1 MAGLRSTLGRRWP
14 LAVAAV
20 FCVYSLLLLSNTFQ
34 SQQQLRLAADARLV
48 ADSKRRAT
56 ALGDLVAG
64 QMALAR
70 DLAELHELRS
80 YQHNLALGMSPRYG
94 LDASLDALEQRLGQF
109 VGSGQQ
115 GDERTLRRAVFVDA
129 TGRVV
134 ADTGAGQGQPVP
146 TPGTVGVALDLAQR
160 ALVART
166 EVTFQ
171 GVRSGTMVCF
181 FDLGMLTR
189 SMLQLDQHGTYR
201 ETLMTADGHE
211 IAGPGRPDPF
221 SADLAARLARLA
233 PDRPTAVAS
242 LAAPGQTPPGSDVIA
257 VVAPVP
263 GLAAVLVTSLSSG
276 DIYGGLSSPWFLGSL
291 SVFPVLLLL
300 ATLRADVLQHKAH
313 RLELDGARADAH
325 RERLEELVEQRS
337 AELNRL
343 FHALPDLYF
352 RIARDGTILEH
363 RAGREADLWMPPE
376 AFLGRRMQDIVPSD
390 VAARF
395 EASLAEV
402 ARGADHS
409 VVEYGL
415 AMPQGRQHFEART
428 LPLGEGQ
435 CVLVVRNVTERRE
448 VEELREANRREAE
461 RLVRVKSE
469 FLANMSHEIRT
480 PLNAVL
486 GLAQLG
492 SRGGDTSQTG
502 EHFARIQEAGRHL
515 LGIIDDILDL
525 SKLEAGKLGVERR
538 AFCLAAAVDAAVRL
552 VAGRTEVKG
561 LALRV
566 DLDPAL
572 PPWVMG
578 DALRLKQVL
587 VNLLGNAV
595 KFTPAGEVSL
605 RAHGEGERLVLQV
618 ADTGIG
624 MDAAQMG
631 RLFQPFE
638 QADSSTTRRFGGT
651 GLGLAISDNLVRLM
665 GGRITVDSRPGE
677 GSRFTVSLPLQAAEA
692 APATATADATVP
704 SRRLAGLRVL
714 AAEDTEV
721 NRLVLESQ
729 LQHEGAEVVFAED
742 GQAAVAAVAQA
753 GPGAFD
759 AVLMDVQM
767 PVMDGLTATRHL
779 REIAPSL
786 PVIGLTAHALQEEHE
801 RCMAAGMVERVLKPV
816 DLDLLVAVV
825 LRHAARPVDSLQGE
839 LTPG

>member
-1 MAGLRSTLGRRWP
+1 MADLRSTLTRRWP

-20 FCVYSLLLLSNTFQ
+20 FCVYSLLLLWNTFQ

-56 ALGDLVAG
+56 ALGDLVAH
-64 QMALAR
+64 QVAMAR

-94 LDASLDALEQRLGQF
+94 LDASLEAVSQRLGQF
-109 VGSGQQ
+109 VGSGQA

-129 TGRVV
+129 AGRVV
-134 ADTGAGQGQPVP
+134 ADTAGQGLPVP
-146 TPGTVGVALDLAQR
+146 APGTVGVALDLAQR
-160 ALVART
+160 ALVARS

-171 GVRSGTMVCF
+171 GVRSGTLVCF
-181 FDLGMLTR
+181 FDLGVLTR
-189 SMLQLDQHGTYR
+189 SLLQLDQHGTYR
-201 ETLMTADGHE
+201 ETLITAEGHE
-211 IAGPGRPDPF
+211 IGGPGRPDPF

-242 LAAPGQTPPGSDVIA
+242 LAGAGSAPPGDDVIA

-291 SVFPVLLLL
+291 SVFPILVLL
-300 ATLRADVLQHKAH
+300 ATLRADVLQRKAH
-313 RLELDGARADAH
+313 RLELDGARADAQ

-352 RIARDGTILEH
+352 RMARDGTILEH
-363 RAGREADLWMPPE
+363 RAGRDADLWMPPE
-376 AFLGRRMQDIVPSD
+376 AFLGRRMQDVVPPD

-409 VVEYGL
+409 VVEYSL
-415 AMPQGRQHFEART
+415 AMPQGHQHFEART
-428 LPLGEGQ
+428 LPLGGDQ
-435 CVLVVRNVTERRE
+435 QVVVVRNVTERRE

-461 RLVRVKSE
+461 RLVRVKGE

-492 SRGGDTSQTG
+492 SRGGDTQQAA

-538 AFCLAAAVDAAVRL
+538 PYCLAAAVEAAVRL

-566 DLDPAL
+566 ELDPAL

-595 KFTPAGEVSL
+595 KFTAKGEVAL
-605 RAHGEGERLVLQV
+605 RVHAEGAWFLLQV
-618 ADTGIG
+618 TDTGIG
-624 MDAAQMG
+624 MDAAQMA

-665 GGRITVDSRPGE
+665 GGRITVDSRPGA

-692 APATATADATVP
+692 VPAAATTDPDQPA
-704 SRRLAGLRVL
+704 RRLAGLRVL
-714 AAEDTEV
+714 AAEDAEV
-721 NRLVLESQ
+721 NRLVLEGQ
-729 LQHEGAEVVFAED
+729 LRHEGAEVVFAED
-742 GQAAVAAVAQA
+742 GQAAVTAVAQA

-759 AVLMDVQM
+759 VVLMDVQM
-767 PVMDGLTATRHL
+767 PVMDGLSATRQV

-786 PVIGLTAHALQEEHE
+786 PVIGLTAHALQEELE
-801 RCMAAGMVERVLKPV
+801 RCLAAGMVERLLKPV
-816 DLDLLVAVV
+816 DLDQLVAVV
-825 LRHAARPVDSLQGE
+825 LRHVARPVDSLQGE
-839 LTPG
+839 LVPG